1 MRMRKCGA
9 DTAVVILHEIYGT
22 NRFITDQCDRY
33 AGDGYD
39 VYCPNINGSPPFGYD
54 EREHAYRQ
62 FMQRGG
68 FAQAARVRR
77 MLKRLRPHYRQIILM
92 GFSVGA
98 TLAWLCS
105 ERTLCDRVIC
115 CYGSRIRDY
124 TNIMP
129 EVPTLLLFAEQDSF
143 DVCATAS
150 AVTRNNTAVHIFAA
164 GHGFLDP
171 YGECYDA
178 SCAKIA
184 WEIIKHFA
192 QGEQSDFQ
200 DVLTDI

>member
-1 MRMRKCGA
+1 MLIQKSGS
-9 DTAVVILHEIYGT
+9 DTALVILHEIYGV

-39 VYCPNINGSPPFGYD
+39 VYCPNINGLPPFGYA
-54 EREHAYRQ
+54 EREHAYRH

-68 FAQAARVRR
+68 FTQAARVRR
-77 MLKRLRPHYRQIILM
+77 MLKKLRPHYARVILM

-105 ERTLCDRVIC
+105 RRDLCDRVIC

-124 TNIMP
+124 TDTTP

-143 DVCATAS
+143 DVYATAS
-150 AVTRNNTAVHIFAA
+150 AVTGDNTSVHILAA
-164 GHGFLDP
+164 GHGFFNP
-171 YGECYDA
+171 YGNSYDA
-178 SCAKIA
+178 LCAQEG
-184 WEIIKHFA
+184 WESVRRFMA
-192 QGEQSDFQ
+192 GS
-200 DVLTDI
+200 